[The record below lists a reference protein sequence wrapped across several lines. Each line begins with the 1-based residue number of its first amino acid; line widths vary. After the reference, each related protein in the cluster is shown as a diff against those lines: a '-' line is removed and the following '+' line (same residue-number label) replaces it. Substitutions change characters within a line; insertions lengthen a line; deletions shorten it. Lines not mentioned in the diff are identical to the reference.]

1 VTALTAAAP
10 ISGWSIGVHPLGR
23 GYLRAENVSLG
34 ETLVL
39 SLSVDAHD
47 GAEIASAARHGHGV
61 FEARMRTPHAPG
73 SLSAFFLYEGVEGG
87 NDEIDIEIHNDGSRR
102 ILFTTWAAGV
112 QTNAVTATLAFD
124 PADGFHDYRIEWR
137 PRLARFS
144 VDGQVLQEFRH
155 GIPPNDMFVMANAW
169 WPAWLSGPLLASA
182 RLLEIEHVH
191 AGG

>member
-1 VTALTAAAP
+1 MTARPAAAP

-23 GYLRAENVSLG
+23 GHLRAENVTFG
-34 ETLVL
+34 ETPVL
-39 SLSVDAHD
+39 SLSADAHD

-61 FEARMRTPHAPG
+61 FEARMRTPRAPG

-112 QTNAVTATLAFD
+112 QTNAGTATLAFD

-137 PRLARFS
+137 PGLARFS

-155 GIPPNDMFVMANAW
+155 GIPANHMFVMANAW

-182 RLLEIEHVH
+182 RRLEIEHVH